1 MKTKNKQILLAAA
14 LLGALA
20 FAATGTHAEEINTR
34 IGKIETI
41 NGFPTAEA
49 AKKIFDESDFQRAT
63 QAYLWALPAVGF
75 HGLHLSHLNTFGA
88 KDGEVVLYVTLKD
101 KAGMLTP
108 NLTTIYAMSFWNLE
122 KQGPL
127 VIIVPA
133 GASAGGVLDIWQRP
147 ITDVGQTGP
156 DKGQG
161 GKFLI
166 LAPGAPDPMNTE
178 FITVRSKSNQIW
190 FATRGLG
197 ADPAAAEEMVRKYK
211 LYAYDDRPNPPA
223 TKFIPVGGKTWS
235 SEQPRD
241 LKYWEYLHDVLAPE
255 VPEERD
261 RFFHG
266 MMLPLGIVQG
276 KPFTPTESQKKVLTE
291 AAVVGDLLG
300 RLTAYSKRVE
310 GTEVWKDKHWEYA
323 LMVELDQ
330 TYKGYGQIDERGSW
344 FYEAI
349 GNTVGMQGRTLG
361 FGQLYLEAQKDK
373 TGAWL
378 DGGKSYHL
386 HVPPNAP
393 VELFWSFTIYD
404 NLTRGPLITPQ
415 GAADISSRT
424 KGLEVNADG
433 SVDLYFGPQKPP
445 GANAN
450 YVMTMPKKGWFTYFR
465 FYGPKEAYFD
475 KSWQL
480 PDLEVVK

>member
-1 MKTKNKQILLAAA
+1 MKMKIPKLLAAA
-14 LLGALA
+14 LVGALA
-20 FAATGTHAEEINTR
+20 FAATSTRAEEINTR
-34 IGKIETI
+34 IGKLEVV

-49 AKKIFDESDFQRAT
+49 AKKLFDESDFQRAT
-63 QAYLWALPAVGF
+63 QAYIWGLPAVGF
-75 HGLHLSHLNTFGA
+75 HGLHLSHMNTFGA

-127 VIIVPA
+127 VVIVPA
-133 GASAGGVLDIWQRP
+133 GASAGGIMDIWQRP
-147 ITDVGQTGP
+147 FTDVGQTGP

-161 GKFLI
+161 GKYLVVG
-166 LAPGAPDPMNTE
+166 PGQTDPQNSE

-197 ADPAAAEEMVRKYK
+197 ADPAAAEALVRKYQ
-211 LYAYDDRPNPPA
+211 LFAYDERPAPPA
-223 TKFIPVGGKTWS
+223 TKFIPVGDKKWS

-241 LKYWEYLHDVLAPE
+241 IKYWEYLHDVLEPE
-255 VPEERD
+255 KAEERD
-261 RFFHG
+261 LFFHG
-266 MMLPLGIVQG
+266 MLLPLGLQHG
-276 KPFTPTESQKKVLTE
+276 KAFNPDERQKKILSE
-291 AAVVGDLLG
+291 AAVTGDLLG

-310 GTEVWKDKHWEYA
+310 GTEVWKDKHWELA
-323 LMVELDQ
+323 NMVELDQ
-330 TYKGYGQIDERGSW
+330 SFKGYGQIDERGSW

-361 FGQLYLEAQKDK
+361 FGQVYIEAQKDN

-378 DGGKSYHL
+378 DGGKNYHL
-386 HVPPNAP
+386 KVPAKAP
-393 VELFWSFTIYD
+393 VDLFWSFTLYD
-404 NLTRGPLITPQ
+404 NVTRGPVLSEQ

-433 SVDLYFGPQKPP
+433 SVDLYFGPQKPA
-445 GANAN
+445 GSNSN
-450 YVMTMPKKGWFTYFR
+450 YVMTVAKKGWFTYFR
-465 FYGPKEAYFD
+465 LYSPKEAYFD

-480 PDLEVVK
+480 PDMEEMK